1 MKIALFVSLLMG
13 CSVASGV
20 AHAAQSAAP
29 QAALAAATGARFRSG
44 TDTFRMLPATVIE
57 QKTSAVD
64 AKRRSGPGGVARK
77 GSATPPP
84 GGKVIARIGSF
95 LVVLD
100 PPAGAAR
107 NQPLAPE
114 RTLAAAVN
122 ERTDRVVLVRPQVK
136 LTGTT
141 PATTTALAGGTGG
154 SIAYASTVDGSAV
167 ISYASIEQAQRAAA
181 QLQGSSGIAQ
191 ASLVVTQAVMQPM

>member
-1 MKIALFVSLLMG
+1 MKIALVVSLLMSCG
-13 CSVASGV
+13 VASGV
-20 AHAAQSAAP
+20 AQAAQSADP
-29 QAALAAATGARFRSG
+29 QVLEAAATGVRFRSG
-44 TDTFRMLPATVIE
+44 TETFRMLPATVVA

-64 AKRRSGPGGVARK
+64 AKRAVGPAGVART
-77 GSATPPP
+77 GSAMPSP
-84 GGKVIARIGSF
+84 GGKVVARIGGF

-100 PPAGAAR
+100 PPASAAR
-107 NQPLAPE
+107 KQAATPE
-114 RTLAAAVN
+114 RTLAAALN

-141 PATTTALAGGTGG
+141 PATATALAGGTGG

-191 ASLVVTQAVMQPM
+191 ASLVVMQAVMQPM